1 MRAKPAAK
9 NARSAA
15 RTTEAAKK
23 SYPSFYKYARS
34 NARSAREAGRETG
47 SKAGRD
53 APANELQAAS
63 TGPEARTALRRFLK
77 KYTPANEEYQDGF
90 DRNRIRAARFELMR
104 LEYLHGHVAAGDKLL
119 ALLQDVDSV

>member
-9 NARSAA
+9 K
-15 RTTEAAKK
+15 TGPAAKK
-23 SYPSFYKYARS
+23 TAAAKKAYPSFYKYARS
-34 NARSAREAGRETG
+34 ARE
-47 SKAGRD
+47 AGRD

-63 TGPEARTALRRFLK
+63 RGPEALTALRRFLK

-90 DRNRIRAARFELMR
+90 QRNRVRAARFELMR

-119 ALLQDVDSV
+119 AQLQDVDDA